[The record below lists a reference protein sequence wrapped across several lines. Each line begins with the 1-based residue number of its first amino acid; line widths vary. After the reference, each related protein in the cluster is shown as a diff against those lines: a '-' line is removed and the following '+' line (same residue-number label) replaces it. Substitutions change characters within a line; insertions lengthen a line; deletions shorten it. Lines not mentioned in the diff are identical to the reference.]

1 MAIPKKVSS
10 ADCNLKQPNSDDPP
24 EVFAFSYGNWSSSDY
39 DSIGC

>member
-24 EVFAFSYGNWSSSDY
+24 EEEAVTTFTESLNV
-39 DSIGC
+39 